1 MGFGAPIGFGGAN
14 SVTSSRDAG
23 LPHAGVPGHLQD
35 EVKRVLQEEPEHQL
49 ANIKFHHFVQP
60 EVPFTLRSFLGTHK
74 WKLLFAMVLVI
85 GESILL
91 QAGPLLTK
99 FGIDEGVVDGNR
111 SVLLIVSVI
120 YLGSILL
127 HSLSAWYR
135 IRYTGSLGEGLM
147 KSLRIKVFS
156 HLQRQ
161 SLEFY
166 TNEKA
171 GVLMTRMTSDIEA
184 LSQLFQE
191 GLVNFAVQGLTV
203 VVITIVLLFLNLKL
217 ALITLLAVVP
227 ITVVLSEWFRR
238 KSSNAYRIV
247 RNKISDVLSDLQE
260 SLAGIRVITA
270 HNRRA
275 YNVARHTNI
284 VGEHKDANLDAV
296 KAASIYTP
304 GTESIAILGRA
315 LVLIVGGRMV
325 LNGELEIGEL
335 TAFLLYLGAFF
346 TPIQTLTQLYNG
358 YQQGQAAVAKLRDLL
373 ETSPSVTELPDA
385 QPLPDIEGSIVFEDV
400 NFAYVEDNP
409 VLKNIN
415 FKIQTGETIAIVGP
429 TGGGKSTVAKLA
441 TRFYD
446 PSSGRVLID
455 GYDIRNVQLESLRK
469 QIGVVPQE
477 PFLFAGSIRENV
489 GFSRPEAS
497 DDEIIEAL
505 DASGLMP
512 MVDSLPDGI
521 DTVIHERGASLSA
534 GERQLIAI
542 SRAFLSKP
550 RVLVLD
556 EATSNLDLQSES
568 QVERALDAILD
579 GRSAIIVAHRL
590 ATVMRADRI
599 IVVDNGRIVESGSHN
614 ELLNK
619 EGAYSEMHQQWK
631 KTTQIYDS

>member
-49 ANIKFHHFVQP
+49 TNIKFNHFVQP

-227 ITVVLSEWFRR
+227 ITIVLSEWFRR

-315 LVLIVGGRMV
+315 LVLMVGGRMV

-619 EGAYSEMHQQWK
+619 EGSYSEMHQQWK

>member
-1 MGFGAPIGFGGAN
+1 
-14 SVTSSRDAG
+14 
-23 LPHAGVPGHLQD
+23 
-35 EVKRVLQEEPEHQL
+35 
-49 ANIKFHHFVQP
+49 
-60 EVPFTLRSFLGTHK
+60 
-74 WKLLFAMVLVI
+74 
-85 GESILL
+85 
-91 QAGPLLTK
+91 
-99 FGIDEGVVDGNR
+99 
-111 SVLLIVSVI
+111 
-120 YLGSILL
+120 
-127 HSLSAWYR
+127 
-135 IRYTGSLGEGLM
+135 
-147 KSLRIKVFS
+147 
-156 HLQRQ
+156 
-161 SLEFY
+161 
-166 TNEKA
+166 
-171 GVLMTRMTSDIEA
+171 
-184 LSQLFQE
+184 
-191 GLVNFAVQGLTV
+191 
-203 VVITIVLLFLNLKL
+203 
-217 ALITLLAVVP
+217 
-227 ITVVLSEWFRR
+227 
-238 KSSNAYRIV
+238 
-247 RNKISDVLSDLQE
+247 
-260 SLAGIRVITA
+260 
-270 HNRRA
+270 
-275 YNVARHTNI
+275 
-284 VGEHKDANLDAV
+284 
-296 KAASIYTP
+296 
-304 GTESIAILGRA
+304 
-315 LVLIVGGRMV
+315 MV

>member
-1 MGFGAPIGFGGAN
+1 MKKDSSEKKNNSKIWGG
-14 SVTSSRDAG
+14 R
-23 LPHAGVPGHLQD
+23 
-35 EVKRVLQEEPEHQL
+35 
-49 ANIKFHHFVQP
+49 F
-60 EVPFTLRSFLGTHK
+60 
-74 WKLLFAMVLVI
+74 
-85 GESILL
+85 
-91 QAGPLLTK
+91 
-99 FGIDEGVVDGNR
+99 
-111 SVLLIVSVI
+111 
-120 YLGSILL
+120 
-127 HSLSAWYR
+127 
-135 IRYTGSLGEGLM
+135 
-147 KSLRIKVFS
+147 
-156 HLQRQ
+156 
-161 SLEFY
+161 
-166 TNEKA
+166 
-171 GVLMTRMTSDIEA
+171 
-184 LSQLFQE
+184 
-191 GLVNFAVQGLTV
+191 
-203 VVITIVLLFLNLKL
+203 
-217 ALITLLAVVP
+217 
-227 ITVVLSEWFRR
+227 
-238 KSSNAYRIV
+238 SSNTTDLMDEFNSSIQFD
-247 RNKISDVLSDLQE
+247 KI
-260 SLAGIRVITA
+260 
-270 HNRRA
+270 
-275 YNVARHTNI
+275 
-284 VGEHKDANLDAV
+284 
-296 KAASIYTP
+296 
-304 GTESIAILGRA
+304 
-315 LVLIVGGRMV
+315 
-325 LNGELEIGEL
+325 
-335 TAFLLYLGAFF
+335 LYA
-346 TPIQTLTQLYNG
+346 
-358 YQQGQAAVAKLRDLL
+358 
-373 ETSPSVTELPDA
+373 E
-385 QPLPDIEGSIVFEDV
+385 DIEGSIVFEDV

>member
-1 MGFGAPIGFGGAN
+1 M
-14 SVTSSRDAG
+14 
-23 LPHAGVPGHLQD
+23 
-35 EVKRVLQEEPEHQL
+35 
-49 ANIKFHHFVQP
+49 
-60 EVPFTLRSFLGTHK
+60 
-74 WKLLFAMVLVI
+74 
-85 GESILL
+85 
-91 QAGPLLTK
+91 
-99 FGIDEGVVDGNR
+99 
-111 SVLLIVSVI
+111 
-120 YLGSILL
+120 
-127 HSLSAWYR
+127 
-135 IRYTGSLGEGLM
+135 
-147 KSLRIKVFS
+147 
-156 HLQRQ
+156 
-161 SLEFY
+161 
-166 TNEKA
+166 
-171 GVLMTRMTSDIEA
+171 
-184 LSQLFQE
+184 
-191 GLVNFAVQGLTV
+191 
-203 VVITIVLLFLNLKL
+203 
-217 ALITLLAVVP
+217 
-227 ITVVLSEWFRR
+227 
-238 KSSNAYRIV
+238 
-247 RNKISDVLSDLQE
+247 
-260 SLAGIRVITA
+260 
-270 HNRRA
+270 
-275 YNVARHTNI
+275 
-284 VGEHKDANLDAV
+284 
-296 KAASIYTP
+296 
-304 GTESIAILGRA
+304 
-315 LVLIVGGRMV
+315 
-325 LNGELEIGEL
+325 
-335 TAFLLYLGAFF
+335 
-346 TPIQTLTQLYNG
+346 
-358 YQQGQAAVAKLRDLL
+358 
-373 ETSPSVTELPDA
+373 
-385 QPLPDIEGSIVFEDV
+385 
-400 NFAYVEDNP
+400 
-409 VLKNIN
+409 LKNIN

>member
-373 ETSPSVTELPDA
+373 ETAPSVTELPDA

-497 DDEIIEAL
+497 DHEIIEAL

>member
-203 VVITIVLLFLNLKL
+203 GVITIVLLFLNLKL

-315 LVLIVGGRMV
+315 LVLIVGGRLV

>member
-477 PFLFAGSIRENV
+477 PFLFAGTIRENV

>member
-1 MGFGAPIGFGGAN
+1 M
-14 SVTSSRDAG
+14 
-23 LPHAGVPGHLQD
+23 
-35 EVKRVLQEEPEHQL
+35 
-49 ANIKFHHFVQP
+49 
-60 EVPFTLRSFLGTHK
+60 
-74 WKLLFAMVLVI
+74 
-85 GESILL
+85 
-91 QAGPLLTK
+91 
-99 FGIDEGVVDGNR
+99 
-111 SVLLIVSVI
+111 
-120 YLGSILL
+120 
-127 HSLSAWYR
+127 
-135 IRYTGSLGEGLM
+135 
-147 KSLRIKVFS
+147 
-156 HLQRQ
+156 
-161 SLEFY
+161 
-166 TNEKA
+166 
-171 GVLMTRMTSDIEA
+171 
-184 LSQLFQE
+184 
-191 GLVNFAVQGLTV
+191 
-203 VVITIVLLFLNLKL
+203 
-217 ALITLLAVVP
+217 
-227 ITVVLSEWFRR
+227 
-238 KSSNAYRIV
+238 
-247 RNKISDVLSDLQE
+247 
-260 SLAGIRVITA
+260 
-270 HNRRA
+270 
-275 YNVARHTNI
+275 
-284 VGEHKDANLDAV
+284 
-296 KAASIYTP
+296 
-304 GTESIAILGRA
+304 
-315 LVLIVGGRMV
+315 
-325 LNGELEIGEL
+325 
-335 TAFLLYLGAFF
+335 
-346 TPIQTLTQLYNG
+346 
-358 YQQGQAAVAKLRDLL
+358 
-373 ETSPSVTELPDA
+373 
-385 QPLPDIEGSIVFEDV
+385 
-400 NFAYVEDNP
+400 
-409 VLKNIN
+409 LKNIN

-469 QIGVVPQE
+469 QIGVVAQE

>member
-275 YNVARHTNI
+275 FNVARHTNI

-373 ETSPSVTELPDA
+373 ETAPSVTELPDA

-400 NFAYVEDNP
+400 NFAYVQDNP

-619 EGAYSEMHQQWK
+619 EGTYSEMHQQWK